1 MRTFSLILL
10 ITCWLN
16 NVFAQDNYENTAKS
30 IILDSVTFYA
40 VGEGFLKPSDFIRFT
55 MDDTTLFHAF
65 SLLKVS
71 PYSMQM
77 NAFVQDKKNKKG
89 HVKRNYTQHIEEKCR
104 FQEYQTLDSSGYFYD
119 KKGKPISETYQMM
132 MQFFTTPKKVCNIKL
147 SPAPKGIITL
157 SQPKDNRQQKELIKR
172 LIFAPHT
179 LRIEVPFMGNKMKT
193 NIFEAPTSD
202 YYHFNV
208 DFDIVGDTLSVY
220 NFTIEVDSIKY
231 PNWRKNVLIKK
242 MHTTFRVEDMAIIAR
257 SYELFYPGWLASCD
271 LSIDIKMQDVANKL
285 YPKTIH
291 YQGDWKFPTK
301 GKDHSNIYLQ
311 FNQIS
316 TTECT
321 H

>member
-1 MRTFSLILL
+1 MRTLRLILL
-10 ITCWLN
+10 ISCLYNTVL
-16 NVFAQDNYENTAKS
+16 AQDNYETAAKS
-30 IILDSVTFYA
+30 IILDSITIYA
-40 VGEGFLKPSDFIRFT
+40 VGEGFLKPSDFIRYT
-55 MDDTTLFHAF
+55 MEDTTLFHAF

-71 PYSMQM
+71 PFSMQM
-77 NAFVQDKKNKKG
+77 NAFVQDKKNRKG
-89 HVKRNYTQHIEEKCR
+89 HVIRNYTQHIVDKCR
-104 FQEYQTLDSSGYFYD
+104 FQEYHTLDSSGYFYD
-119 KKGKPISETYQMM
+119 KKGHPISETYQMM
-132 MQFFTTPKKVCNIKL
+132 MQFFTTPQKVCNIKL
-147 SPAPKGIITL
+147 SPSPKGIITL
-157 SQPKDNRQQKELIKR
+157 SQPRDLRQQKELVKR

-179 LRIEVPFMGNKMKT
+179 LRIDVPLMGNKMKT

-202 YYHFNV
+202 YYRFNV
-208 DFDIVGDTLSVY
+208 DFDIIGDTLSVY

-271 LSIDIKMQDVANKL
+271 LSIDIKMQDVEDQL

-301 GKDHSNIYLQ
+301 GKDHANIYLQ

-316 TTECT
+316 TK
-321 H
+321 